1 MVCYSYCILLIS
13 LTTPHC
19 WLIKFVYLKKKSLI
33 GACPHVKDVSHD
45 VYSISFYDMLCA
57 EPFESSIVKLNGSM
71 LLGVKWR
78 QSWKALNDCWDLLN
92 ILFFFSLRFL
102 WSTFDSCNWSSH
114 QGRCKF
120 CNELTNQQ
128 FWYIT
133 EKWDSFTSPV
143 YFSLNI

>member
-19 WLIKFVYLKKKSLI
+19 WLIKFVYLKKKVSLVLAHMSKMSAMMYI
-33 GACPHVKDVSHD
+33 AFHFMTCCVLSLLKAQLWNWMVQCCL
-45 VYSISFYDMLCA
+45 VW
-57 EPFESSIVKLNGSM
+57 NG
-71 LLGVKWR
+71 R